1 MRIIGETKDGFI
13 LEASKDD
20 VAGLE
25 GLYAHE
31 KHFKLGDL
39 IDFDRFHSKF
49 RSINSA
55 LNDINRLKEAA
66 QRIIDSAEWV
76 EEFRNDRV

>member
-1 MRIIGETKDGFI
+1 MKIIGKTDDGFI
-13 LEASKDD
+13 LEATKED

-25 GLYAHE
+25 GLYTRE
-31 KHFKLGDL
+31 KNFRVGDL
-39 IDFDRFHSKF
+39 IDFDKFHNKY
-49 RSINSA
+49 RSIESA

-76 EEFRNDRV
+76 EEFRNGE

>member
-1 MRIIGETKDGFI
+1 MRIIGKTDDGFI
-13 LEASKDD
+13 LEATKED

-25 GLYAHE
+25 GLYTRE
-31 KHFKLGDL
+31 KNFRVGDL
-39 IDFDRFHSKF
+39 IDFDKFHNKY
-49 RSINSA
+49 RSIESA

-76 EEFRNDRV
+76 EEFRNGE

>member
-1 MRIIGETKDGFI
+1 MRIIGKTEDGFI

-20 VAGLE
+20 VAGLG

-31 KHFKLGDL
+31 KKFNVGDL
-39 IDFDRFHSKF
+39 IDFDKFHNKY
-49 RSINSA
+49 RSIDSA
-55 LNDINRLKEAA
+55 LNDISRLKAAA

-76 EEFRNDRV
+76 EEFRNE